1 MGDQFYHAGKAIL
14 AAVVLLL
21 SVGETAAA
29 GEGQSQDKEKKLLLG
44 FERNEMQA
52 KKGKACLEF
61 LQRDA
66 GHECWA
72 PFEFGVGD
80 RAWTWT
86 CLPGQVTEGR
96 HALVAHIGPQQPL
109 KNPAHVRTE
118 WLSRYYPSVHG
129 GIEAGVILTTFQWL
143 PHAPPEWRDW
153 SGYGLL
159 RADVRLEE
167 QPGKLWL
174 AVEDEILEYRQ
185 IPALVVQP
193 YAPPNFVPVA
203 WSNGD
208 NVWLVKVPAA
218 VQKE

>member
-109 KNPAHVRTE
+109 KNLAH
-118 WLSRYYPSVHG
+118 
-129 GIEAGVILTTFQWL
+129 
-143 PHAPPEWRDW
+143 
-153 SGYGLL
+153 
-159 RADVRLEE
+159 VRLEE

-185 IPALVVQP
+185 IPALRAEVSSSLRLP
-193 YAPPNFVPVA
+193 
-203 WSNGD
+203 
-208 NVWLVKVPAA
+208 
-218 VQKE
+218 